1 MINKLKRKFLLIG
14 TAFTFILMTVLVLIM
29 NLVNYREVTR
39 DADAVLDV
47 LSQPE
52 LPFFDENGSDQNEQ
66 RPDEPP
72 PDEQRPDEQRP
83 DEQRPDGQE
92 PEPRGMEDFIP
103 RGMSPEVPYES
114 RFFIVRVSPDGE
126 IVRSDLSRIVSVDED
141 SAKEYIDKALKSKKT
156 RGFIGDFRYL
166 KTTDENETRI
176 IFLDCGRK
184 LDSFK
189 GFLWI
194 SVIVGLG
201 GCVAVFVAFVFAAG
215 RIVAP
220 IAESYEKQKRFIS
233 DAGHEIKTPLT
244 IINANV
250 DLLESDGE
258 REELTDI
265 RQQTERLTELTNN
278 LVTLS
283 KMEESEQAFQK
294 VGFPLSDLVSEA
306 AVSFRAPAAARGIDY
321 AVKIAPGIGMN
332 GSPDA
337 IRRLASVLLDNAVK
351 YSPAGGRISVDLTAR
366 RKTATLSVS
375 NITKERIE
383 EKDLQHVFDR
393 FYRTDASRNS
403 ETGGHGIG
411 LSIAKAITEAH
422 GGGITATTKTGEDFT
437 VTVVLPL

>member
-14 TAFTFILMTVLVLIM
+14 TAFTFVLMTALVLIM

-47 LSQPE
+47 LSQPA
-52 LPFFDENGSDQNEQ
+52 LPFFDENGKPDGQPGEGQ
-66 RPDEPP
+66 PPDEPRPDEATR
-72 PDEQRPDEQRP
+72 EERE
-83 DEQRPDGQE
+83 
-92 PEPRGMEDFIP
+92 MKDFVP

-114 RFFIVRVSPDGE
+114 RFFIVRVSSDGE
-126 IVRSDLSRIVSVDED
+126 IVQSDLSRIVSVDD
-141 SAKEYIDKALKSKKT
+141 ASAKKYIEVALDSKKA
-156 RGFIGDFRYL
+156 RGFIDDFRYA
-166 KTTDENETRI
+166 KTTDADGTRI

-194 SVIVGLG
+194 SVVVGLG

-215 RIVAP
+215 KIVSP

-250 DLLESDGE
+250 DLLESDGG

-265 RQQTERLTELTNN
+265 RQQTERLTALTNN
-278 LVTLS
+278 LVMLS
-283 KMEESEQAFQK
+283 KMEESEPSFQK
-294 VGFPLSDLVSEA
+294 IEFPLSDVVGETA
-306 AVSFRAPAAARGIDY
+306 ASFRAPAAAHGLTYSVD
-321 AVKIAPGIGMN
+321 VAPGIVMN

-337 IRRLASVLLDNAVK
+337 IRRLVSVLLDNAVK
-351 YSPAGGRISVDLTAR
+351 YSPEGGKITVVLTAH
-366 RKTATLSVS
+366 RKTATLSVG
-375 NITKERIE
+375 NPTREKIE
-383 EKDLQHVFDR
+383 EKDLPRVFDR
-393 FYRTDASRNS
+393 FYRTDGSRNS

-411 LSIAKAITEAH
+411 LSIAKAIAEAH
-422 GGGITATTKTGEDFT
+422 GGTVSATTRTGSDFS
-437 VTVVLPL
+437 VTVHLPL